1 MKIKILICLILFST
15 LSCKNTD
22 ESITVKKLSAQIDK
36 LEATNKTL
44 RDSLSNYEEEFLYS
58 QILLGIS
65 DDCVLTVGKKNR
77 VAMMFH
83 TYKREL
89 PVYDIYKIERGKE
102 IKIGSNNN
110 TDFNYDFTPKSI
122 EDNELH
128 LKVKLKYKNKVIEI
142 PANVNFYVKK

>member
-1 MKIKILICLILFST
+1 MKVKFLICLILLAT

-36 LEATNKTL
+36 LEAANKTL
-44 RDSLSNYEEEFLYS
+44 KDSLSNYEEEFLFS
-58 QILLGIS
+58 QMLLGIS

-83 TYKREL
+83 TYKREI
-89 PVYDIYKIERGKE
+89 PTYDIYKIEGGKE
-102 IKIGSNNN
+102 IKVGSNNK
-110 TDFNYDFTPKSI
+110 TDFNYDFTPKSL

-128 LKVKLKYKNKVIEI
+128 LKVKLKYKNKIIEI
-142 PANVNFYVKK
+142 PADVNFDVKK

>member
-1 MKIKILICLILFST
+1 LAT
-15 LSCKNTD
+15 LSCKNAD
-22 ESITVKKLSAQIDK
+22 NSAETKSLLNKIEK
-36 LEATNKTL
+36 LEAANKTL

-65 DDCVLTVGKKNR
+65 EDCVLTVGKKNR

-83 TYKREL
+83 TYKREI
-89 PVYDIYKIERGKE
+89 PAYDIYKIEGGKE
-102 IKIGSNNN
+102 IKVGSNNK
-110 TDFNYDFTPKSI
+110 TDFDYDFTPKSI

-142 PANVNFYVKK
+142 PAGVMFDVKK